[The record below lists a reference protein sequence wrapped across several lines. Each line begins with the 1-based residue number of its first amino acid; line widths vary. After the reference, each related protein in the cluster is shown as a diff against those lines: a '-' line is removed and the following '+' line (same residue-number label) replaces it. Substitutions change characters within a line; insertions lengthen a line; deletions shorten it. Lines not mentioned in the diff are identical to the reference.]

1 MTLNEKQFRRQK
13 LNEQRANKRDF
24 HDMLRPMKETLAS
37 KGVSFSAV
45 SGHLKKNAKLLL
57 GKGATKK
64 DTLYWAVRKHAEDPE
79 NFLKNIGLQ

>member
-1 MTLNEKQFRRQK
+1 MALSEKQFRRQK
-13 LNEQRANKRDF
+13 LEEKRAQSRDF

-45 SGHLKKNAKLLL
+45 SGHRKKNAQTLF

-79 NFLKNIGLQ
+79 NFLKNIGMQ